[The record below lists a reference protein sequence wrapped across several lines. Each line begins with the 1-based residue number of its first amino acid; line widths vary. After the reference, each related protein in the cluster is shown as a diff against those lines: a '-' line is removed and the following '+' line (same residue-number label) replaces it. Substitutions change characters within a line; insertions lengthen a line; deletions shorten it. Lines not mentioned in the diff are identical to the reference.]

1 MTVNRRTFALGTGAA
16 AVTAVTGFPAIAQGA
31 PLVLKFSHVVTND
44 TPKGKGGLKLIELA
58 EKYSAGKVKVEVY
71 PNSTL
76 YKDKE
81 ELEAL
86 QLGAV
91 HLLAPSTAK
100 FAPLGAKEFEALDLP
115 YVFPDQ
121 ATYDKVVAG
130 PVGKLLLDK
139 LEPLGVKGLAF
150 WDNGFHMVSANK
162 PLRKPSDFQGLKIR
176 ISGSKV
182 AEAYFKKM
190 GALPQILAFS
200 EVYQALQTGVVDGC
214 ENVPSNYFTQKFYEV
229 QKHITMANHGH
240 LQYALI
246 AQLKFWNDM
255 DPAIRAPLEK
265 AVKEATEYANQV
277 AAKENEEALAAI
289 KKAGT
294 SEVYVLTKE
303 EQKVWIDTM
312 LPIHKTME
320 SRVGKE
326 IIALLHKE
334 AGVGT

>member
-1 MTVNRRTFALGTGAA
+1 MTLNRRTFALGTSAA

-58 EKYSAGKVKVEVY
+58 EKYTGGKAKVEVY

-121 ATYDKVVAG
+121 KTYDKVANG
-130 PVGKLLLDK
+130 PVAKYLLDK

-334 AGVGT
+334 AGFGT